1 MPRYN
6 YICKDCIA
14 VGEKKLGRALTEE
27 EQSSILFEVSHCMFP
42 TKKELKAVTQ
52 CPFCD
57 SYNTTITLLD
67 TNQSMRVRGGDWNEF
82 RKKNAKALQRDMAL
96 HQLQNDDPYGYMRPA
111 GDKEE
116 LTDKLRN
123 GGKRHTEQKHFL
135 M

>member
-6 YICKDCIA
+6 YICKDCIT
-14 VGEKKLGRALTEE
+14 VGEKKLGRPLTEE
-27 EQSSILFEVSHCMFP
+27 EQSSIIFEVSHGMFP
-42 TKKELKAVTQ
+42 TEKELLVVAQ

-57 SYNTTITLLD
+57 GHNTIITLLD
-67 TNQSMRVRGGDWNEF
+67 TNQSMRVRGGDWHEF

-96 HQLQNDDPYGYMRPA
+96 HQLQNNDPYGHMRPA

-116 LTDKLRN
+116 LTDRLRS
-123 GGKRHTEQKHFL
+123 GGKKQTDKKHFL